1 LQFYKGRQ
9 LFISVHNEASGVTA
23 ICAHNPIDHS
33 SQSTVATQPR
43 LKPALPRLAAVISQ
57 YFMQRILASLL
68 STQQSQ
74 NDFNCRDDTRARG
87 RF

>member
-33 SQSTVATQPR
+33 SQSTVATQPQ
-43 LKPALPRLAAVISQ
+43 LKPAFPRLTAVISQ
-57 YFMQRILASLL
+57 YFMQRILAFFALH
-68 STQQSQ
+68 TAI
-74 NDFNCRDDTRARG
+74 TK
-87 RF
+87 